1 MKYILAS
8 KAKCLQYEIALR
20 HHVEKGAQVVLNE
33 KEVTF
38 CPRLSEAETLE
49 EKAVLLDGI
58 IFNNALDIQN
68 YINS

>member
-1 MKYILAS
+1 MKYIFAS

-20 HHVEKGAQVVLNE
+20 HHVDKGANVVLNE
-33 KEVTF
+33 KEVEF

-49 EKAVLLDGI
+49 EKAALLEGT
-58 IFNNALDIQN
+58 IFNSAADKIN